1 MKLPVL
7 NSPYSQINNLLYK
20 SYLPKIINSAIETG
34 LFDALSGKSLAL
46 DEVAKELN
54 SDAHITDALLQI
66 LVAID
71 FVKKQD
77 DCYSLTVLSEEYL
90 VSNSAVN
97 QLRAVKMFS
106 KSANPFDDLT
116 QALKGNIKRF
126 DSKLWVSEQTVLAM
140 EQSAK
145 AGEIQAAVSFV
156 KSIPGFHEATKMC
169 DFAGSTGYYSFALL
183 QENTSLH
190 SHVYDL
196 PEICALARKLKYE
209 EESCDR
215 ITYHDFDSSG
225 IGSFGGGYD
234 VFFISRFLY
243 ECRTDRSLLT
253 FLKKVNNSM
262 KPGGLFVSSHISSS
276 CANKESCLTLVIA
289 ELMTRSKGYPTY
301 MLPVETLKG
310 ALKGAGFGEFT
321 TPQPDE
327 DIAFPAQLLSAK
339 KVKDVE

>member
-34 LFDALSGKSLAL
+34 LFDAVSGKSLSL
-46 DEVAKELN
+46 EEVAKELN
-54 SDAHITDALLQI
+54 INVHVTDALLRV

-71 FVKKQD
+71 FMKKQD
-77 DCYSLTVLSEEYL
+77 SCYSLTTLSEEYL
-90 VSNSAVN
+90 VERSIVN

-106 KSANPFDDLT
+106 GGTGPFDDLT
-116 QALKGNIKRF
+116 QALRGNIKPF
-126 DSKLWVSEQTVLAM
+126 DNKMWMSEQTVLAM
-140 EQSAK
+140 EQGAK
-145 AGEIQAAVSFV
+145 AGEIQAVVSFV
-156 KSIPGFHEATKMC
+156 KGIPGFGEAAKMC

-183 QENTSLH
+183 QENAGLH

-196 PEICALARKLKYE
+196 PEICALAKELKHE
-209 EESCDR
+209 EENFNR
-215 ITYHDFDSSG
+215 ITYHDFDSAG
-225 IGSFGGGYD
+225 AGSFGSCYD

-243 ECRTDRSLLT
+243 ECRADRSLLT

-262 KPGGLFVSSHISSS
+262 KPGGLFISSHISSS
-276 CANKESCLTLVIA
+276 CANKESCLTLAIA

-301 MLPVETLKG
+301 MLPVETLKE
-310 ALKGAGFGEFT
+310 ALNGAGFGEFT

-327 DIAFPAQLLSAK
+327 DIAFPVQLLSAK